1 MDPTLSNAP
10 VPVTEERSVVE
21 GAADRIIAQAPDL
34 KAADHLA
41 RVLAGFHIYPKK
53 SKLLLLQEV
62 LLRESPQKWELRTL
76 GYLAEEW
83 NSDTIRA
90 GSYYHGYEQETSAI
104 EALRMALCVS
114 EGYPNEPCETID
126 LAIARVWTYCRL
138 FRASPQGRDCA
149 GPRGRDCEMRWLA
162 GQKCGCPKHLPSF
175 GVSNIGW
182 IRKKDLEMMVVTWRH
197 LKQVLWSLI
206 SSLPSGSSAQ
216 DAIRARSVV
225 IEEFVEFALPYSIGW
240 LGKGRN
246 SWSVDGPTSLPW
258 LDDLLA
264 DHIAAR
270 RVPRRQLY
278 GSDDMFQESKFFE
291 TPAIMFLGLYAKD

>member
-1 MDPTLSNAP
+1 MDPALPNAP
-10 VPVTEERSVVE
+10 VPVTGERSVVE

-53 SKLLLLQEV
+53 SKLVLLQEV

-83 NSDTIRA
+83 NSNTIRA
-90 GSYYHGYEQETSAI
+90 DSYYHGYEQETSAI
-104 EALRMALCVS
+104 EALKMALCMS
-114 EGYPNEPCETID
+114 KGYPNEPCETLD

-138 FRASPQGRDCA
+138 FRAGA
-149 GPRGRDCEMRWLA
+149 RGRDCEMRWLA
-162 GQKCGCPKHLPSF
+162 GQKCGCPEHLPSF
-175 GVSNIGW
+175 GVSNLGW
-182 IRKKDLEMMVVTWRH
+182 LRKKDIEMMLVTWRH
-197 LKQVLWSLI
+197 LRQLLWSLI
-206 SSLPSGSSAQ
+206 SSLPGGSSAQ

-225 IEEFVEFALPYSIGW
+225 MEEFVEFALPYSIGW

-246 SWSVDGPTSLPW
+246 SLSVDGPTSLPW

-270 RVPRRQLY
+270 RVPRWQLY
-278 GSDDMFQESKFFE
+278 DSYDMFQESKFFE
-291 TPAIMFLGLYAKD
+291 TPAIMFLRLYATD